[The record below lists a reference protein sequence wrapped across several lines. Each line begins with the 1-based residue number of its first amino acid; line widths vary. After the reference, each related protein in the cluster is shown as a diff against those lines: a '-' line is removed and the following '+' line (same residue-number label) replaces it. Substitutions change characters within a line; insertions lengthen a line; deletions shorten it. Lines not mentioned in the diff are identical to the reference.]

1 MSSIY
6 REELM
11 NEAGIA
17 ESRTYDTEYAVG
29 VMHSAL
35 SKMDNRNRAAFVAY
49 VEQCGGFLGLM
60 QRFAE
65 LEQLNDF
72 R

>member
-1 MSSIY
+1 MSAIY
-6 REELM
+6 REELV
-11 NEAGIA
+11 EKAGLA
-17 ESRTYDTEYAVG
+17 ESRAYCTEHAVG

-35 SKMDNRNRAAFVAY
+35 SKMDNRNRAAFLAY